1 MLKIEKQM
9 PTFEQ
14 LRNIIIE
21 KNWWFVFKKIGKTYR
36 ELVNSQPN
44 GVQIPDERGSVQS
57 FCLPSFQHQPDVA
70 GFAKSQGR
78 PQL

>member
-1 MLKIEKQM
+1 MKC
-9 PTFEQ
+9 

-21 KNWWFVFKKIGKTYR
+21 KNLGIVFKKFVKTCR
-36 ELVNSQPN
+36 ELDNSQHN

>member
-1 MLKIEKQM
+1 MLKIENEM
-9 PTFEQ
+9 PNFEQ
-14 LRNIIIE
+14 LRNVIIE
-21 KNWWFVFKKIGKTYR
+21 KNWGIVFKNFVKTCR
-36 ELVNSQPN
+36 ELDNRKPN